1 MYQFKGNEIT
11 STVVFLDV
19 DYFFYFREIDS
30 PKRLLDIAAAIY
42 SQAWEYLIVHK
53 VNIKSEKRSDLR
65 KIIQDVEL
73 NGLPSLR
80 SLQKTL
86 LEIPSE
92 WSQNLIT
99 IEQDAASGEPSL
111 SDLKV

>member
-1 MYQFKGNEIT
+1 
-11 STVVFLDV
+11 
-19 DYFFYFREIDS
+19 
-30 PKRLLDIAAAIY
+30 
-42 SQAWEYLIVHK
+42 
-53 VNIKSEKRSDLR
+53 LR

-99 IEQDAASGEPSL
+99 IEQDATSGEPSL